1 MATGIAR
8 MKRPPLRALAAF
20 EASARRANF
29 SDAAKELDITTSA
42 VSHQIKSLESFLG
55 AKLFERGSR
64 GVKLTRKG
72 SVYFDAIHQAYL
84 RIDDGTRRLVRRQA
98 TETLTVRCGVSFG
111 LRWLVPRLPMFLA
124 ENPGLELHI
133 VTPIADSARV
143 EFDCAIR
150 YGCRPLAGHGVEPLP
165 EESISPMCS
174 PSLLKSDD
182 PLNAPSD
189 VLKHR
194 LIESAVTEF
203 GWDEWFAG
211 RGVVPV
217 DVARLSFDN
226 ILMTLQA
233 AVAGLGIALEGEF
246 LAGEDLASGRLVV
259 PPGLRDL
266 KVRRPL
272 RSYVVPDRSAR
283 DERQKLFRNW
293 LFKNLV
299 SE

>member
-1 MATGIAR
+1 

-29 SDAAKELDITTSA
+29 SDAARELDITTSA
-42 VSHQIKSLESFLG
+42 VSHQIKSLESFLN

-64 GVKLTRKG
+64 GVKLTRQG
-72 SVYFDAIHQAYL
+72 AVYFDAIHQAYL
-84 RIDDGTRRLVRRQA
+84 RIDDGTRRLMRRQS

-124 ENPGLELHI
+124 ENPGLELRI

-143 EFDCAIR
+143 AFDCAIR
-150 YGCRPLAGHGVEPLP
+150 YGLRPLAGHRVEPLP
-165 EESISPMCS
+165 DEAIAPMCS
-174 PSLLKSDD
+174 PSLLKSGD
-182 PLNAPSD
+182 PLKSPAD
-189 VLKHR
+189 VLQFR

-211 RGVVPV
+211 CGVTSEG
-217 DVARLSFDN
+217 VARLSFDN

-233 AVAGLGIALEGEF
+233 AVAGIGIALEGEF

-259 PPGLRDL
+259 PPALRDL
-266 KVRRPL
+266 KVRRRL
-272 RSYVVPDRSAR
+272 RSYVVPDRRTEDAR
-283 DERQKLFRNW
+283 QTLFRNW
-293 LFKNLV
+293 LFKNLGA
-299 SE
+299 E